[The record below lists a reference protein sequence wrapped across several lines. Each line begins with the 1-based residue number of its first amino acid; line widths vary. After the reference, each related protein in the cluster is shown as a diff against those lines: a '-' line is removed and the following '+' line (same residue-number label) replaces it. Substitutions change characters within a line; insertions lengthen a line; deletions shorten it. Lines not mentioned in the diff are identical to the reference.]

1 MIDGTKLVDWLHQ
14 FPPVELWLGQT
25 IGLPVQQLETP
36 EQRWNLVSSIGEPP
50 PLTPQLF
57 LSGREDAC
65 AKLKEM
71 VSGTL
76 VQLKLATHFPDQV
89 VDFVSAYLAALDD
102 ETRADVAGR
111 WLVVSGADA
120 WNAMA
125 SQREKLVLIAD
136 STLDL
141 SGDAGTK
148 LIQKAR
154 RSGHAVIF
162 GGAAGGIPDPASAPL
177 RAPRTHQV
185 QQALEQAG
193 YSEER
198 ARTLAQKQG
207 ESGTQENRGRR
218 IGDRPRF
225 PGHGQAW
232 AGAVPPFLLASRSRV
247 MRPWPAAV
255 LG

>member
-25 IGLPVQQLETP
+25 IWLPVQQLETP

-207 ESGTQENRGRR
+207 ESGTQENRGQATVSR
-218 IGDRPRF
+218 
-225 PGHGQAW
+225 AW